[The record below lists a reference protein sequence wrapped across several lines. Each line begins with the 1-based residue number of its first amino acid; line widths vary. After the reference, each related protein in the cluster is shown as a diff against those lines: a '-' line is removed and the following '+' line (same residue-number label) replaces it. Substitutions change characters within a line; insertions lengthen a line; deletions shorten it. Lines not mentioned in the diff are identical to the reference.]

1 MLCAACRCQL
11 SRRAAACG
19 VCGKTRPGAP
29 SAGTFSLVLADG
41 TRAPVRGELTVG
53 RAAGNRF
60 RLDDPAVSR
69 RHAELVE
76 TAAGIE
82 VRDLGSSSGTFVDG
96 HRVRSPVCVRDGQRL
111 RLGDTRLLVERDRD
125 EREAARTI
133 FVPEGRTLLV
143 DAQGRARGTAHAGA
157 TEPVRPR
164 LRSGWARKR
173 LDAGEGDRRFI
184 VKDLRSNRFLRLGED
199 EARLLERLDGRLTVA
214 ELTRAVAAEDGIAG
228 VRRLLALLAELGEL
242 GLLASGGAPE
252 LSAPKGWRRL
262 MRPRELSLPRLPERA
277 ERLYRAGGFA
287 LYSRAGLALLAAVL
301 VAGAAAFAVVIA
313 RGGVR
318 PFHVA
323 DGVVVGGVAFTLG
336 RLAVVALHE
345 LGHALTLAS
354 FGRRA
359 RTIGVKLVLIFP
371 YAFVDTSEAWFEP
384 RRRRLAVSGA
394 GPLTD
399 ALVAGAFSL
408 AALVTAGIARDVS
421 FQLALGAYLGMLMNL
436 NPLLERDGYHLLED
450 VLREPSLRRRAREHL
465 TARVAGRRGDAAVS
479 RAVALYGVATLAWS
493 GLAACFAGGMA
504 RRFAGRVTNDA
515 AFGLGLAA
523 AAATVALIP
532 VVLLV
537 VPALRLRRRS
547 A

>member
-1 MLCAACRCQL
+1 MLCAVCRCQL
-11 SRRAAACG
+11 SRRAAGCG
-19 VCGKTRPGAP
+19 VCGTARPGAP
-29 SAGTFSLVLADG
+29 STGTYSLVLADG
-41 TRAPVRGELTVG
+41 TRTPVRGELTVG
-53 RAAGNRF
+53 RAAGNRL

-69 RHAELVE
+69 RHAQLVE
-76 TAAGIE
+76 AAGGIE

-96 HRVRSPVCVRDGQRL
+96 HRVGRPWCARDGQRL

-133 FVPEGRTLLV
+133 FVPDGRTLLV
-143 DAQGRARGTAHAGA
+143 DAQGRARGAVHAGES
-157 TEPVRPR
+157 EPVRPR

-173 LDAGEGDRRFI
+173 LDAAEGDQRF
-184 VKDLRSNRFLRLGED
+184 VLKDLRSNRFLCFGEH

-214 ELTRAVAAEDGIAG
+214 ELTRAIAAEDGIAG

-242 GLLASGGAPE
+242 GLLTGGRAPE
-252 LSAPKGWRRL
+252 ASAPTGWRRL
-262 MRPRELSLPRLPERA
+262 LRPRELSLARLPERA
-277 ERLYRAGGFA
+277 ERLYRAGAFA
-287 LYSRAGLALLAAVL
+287 LFSRAGLALLTAV
-301 VAGAAAFAVVIA
+301 VVTGAAAFAAVLA

-323 DGVVVGGVAFTLG
+323 DGVVVGGLAFIAG

-359 RTIGVKLVLIFP
+359 RTIGIKLVLVFP

-384 RRRRLAVSGA
+384 RRRRMAVSGA

-399 ALVAGAFSL
+399 ALLGGVFSL
-408 AALVTAGIARDVS
+408 VALVSTGIARDVS
-421 FQLALGAYLGMLMNL
+421 FQLALGAYLGMLLNL
-436 NPLLERDGYHLLED
+436 NPLLERDGYHLLAD
-450 VLREPSLRRRAREHL
+450 LLREPSLRGRAREYL
-465 TARVAGRRGDAAVS
+465 SARVAGRPAEAAVP
-479 RAVALYGVATLAWS
+479 RAVALYGAATLAWS
-493 GLAACFAGGMA
+493 GLAACFAGA
-504 RRFAGRVTNDA
+504 LALRFAGRVTDVA
-515 AFGLGLAA
+515 AVGPGLAA
-523 AAATVALIP
+523 LAATAALIP
-532 VVLLV
+532 VVVLV